1 MNYHYAKN
9 QATTHNS
16 RSGELICSKRAI
28 NLFVVQTAAWLD
40 VLYYSNTVIIY
51 ILAII
56 LKHFRD

>member
-1 MNYHYAKN
+1 MLKN
-9 QATTHNS
+9 QATLHNS

-28 NLFVVQTAAWLD
+28 NLWVVQTAAWLD
-40 VLYYSNTVIIY
+40 VLYYSNTVFIY